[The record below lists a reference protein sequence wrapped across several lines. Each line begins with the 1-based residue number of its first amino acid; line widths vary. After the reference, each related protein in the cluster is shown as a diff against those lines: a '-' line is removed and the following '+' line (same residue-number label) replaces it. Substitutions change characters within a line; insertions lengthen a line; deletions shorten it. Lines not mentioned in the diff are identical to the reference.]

1 MTDAT
6 FAPETVWEFTTAGTI
21 RFGEGAAEELP
32 AVLRERTAD
41 SALFVTDPGV
51 VGAGI
56 LDPLTTSLAD
66 QVEVTVFD
74 EVEPDPPLGAFEAAV
89 ETARDVDP
97 DVIIGV
103 GGGSSLDVAK
113 VTGIV
118 AAHGGDILDYV
129 APPTG
134 QGRSVPGPGIPT
146 IAIPTTAGTGSETT
160 PVAVLS
166 LPDRDLKVG
175 ISSRHQYPD
184 VALVDPL
191 LTVSLPPGPTAASGM
206 DALAHGIESYV
217 TRRFDAKPR
226 ANPPEDRPDYG
237 GRTVLTDQLG
247 RKAIDLVGNHLRR
260 AVNNGQDLE
269 ARRAVSL
276 GSLLAGM
283 AFSNAGVGAAH
294 AIGMA
299 AGAEYHTPHGAT
311 VAAVLPAVMRFN
323 ATGAFERSTAI
334 ARILG
339 EDVSG
344 LGQEAAARKGAEAVE
359 KLRRDVG
366 TPDGLEALGVPA
378 DAIPALAEKTM
389 ELQRLLVSN
398 PRRASRE
405 DIEAICR
412 DAL

>member
-1 MTDAT
+1 MADGT
-6 FAPETVWEFTTAGTI
+6 FTGETVWEFTTAGTI

-32 AVLRERTAD
+32 AVLRERDAD

-51 VGAGI
+51 VDAGI
-56 LDPLTTSLAD
+56 LEPLADSLAD
-66 QVEVTVFD
+66 EADISVFD
-74 EVEPDPPLGAFEAAV
+74 GVEPDPPIDAFEEAV
-89 ETARDVDP
+89 RTARAVDP
-97 DVIIGV
+97 DAIIGV

-118 AAHGGDILDYV
+118 AEHGGDILDYV

-134 QGRSVPGPGIPT
+134 GGKPVPGPGIPT
-146 IAIPTTAGTGSETT
+146 IAVPTTSGTGSETT
-160 PVAVLS
+160 PVAVVS

-226 ANPPEDRPDYG
+226 ADPPEERPDYG
-237 GRTVLTDQLG
+237 GRTVVTDQLG
-247 RKAIDLVGNHLRR
+247 RRAIELVGNHLRR
-260 AVNNGQDLE
+260 AVNNGQDIE

-276 GSLLAGM
+276 GSLMAGM

-323 ATGAFERSTAI
+323 ATGAFERSADV
-334 ARILG
+334 ARMLG

-366 TPDGLEALGVPA
+366 TPDGLEALGVPE
-378 DAIPALAEKTM
+378 DEIPALAEKTM
-389 ELQRLLVSN
+389 DLQRLLVSN
-398 PRRASRE
+398 PRRASQA

>member
-1 MTDAT
+1 MSDAS
-6 FAPETVWEFTTAGTI
+6 FRAETVWEFTTAGTV
-21 RFGEGAAEELP
+21 RFGEGAAGELP
-32 AVLRERTAD
+32 AVLRERNAD
-41 SALFVTDPGV
+41 AALFVTDPGV
-51 VGAGI
+51 VEAGI
-56 LDPLTTSLAD
+56 LDPLTAALEGVA
-66 QVEVTVFD
+66 EVTVFD
-74 EVEPDPPLGAFEAAV
+74 GVEPDPPIGVFEDAV
-89 ETARDVDP
+89 GTARESDP
-97 DVIIGV
+97 DVIVGV

-113 VTGIV
+113 VTGLV
-118 AAHGGDILDYV
+118 AEHGGDILDYV

-134 QGRSVPGPGIPT
+134 EGKPVPGAGIPT
-146 IAIPTTAGTGSETT
+146 IAIPTTSGTGSETT
-160 PVAVLS
+160 PVAVIS

-226 ANPPEDRPDYG
+226 ADPPEDRPDYG
-237 GRTVLTDQLG
+237 GRTVVTDQLG

-276 GSLLAGM
+276 GSLMAGM

-323 ATGAFERSTAI
+323 ATGAFERSSDI

-366 TPDGLEALGVPA
+366 TPDGLEDLGVPEA
-378 DAIPALAEKTM
+378 EIPALADKTM

-398 PRRASRE
+398 PRRATRE

-412 DAL
+412 NAL